1 MTIYCINRVQP
12 AILTKK
18 KKKKEEE
25 RASGTVPLG
34 QTKST

>member
-12 AILTKK
+12 AILTPK